1 MGCLIRTLKTDGTQG
16 SMKNISLAQKVVLD
30 GVLWY
35 TKDGYTN
42 VILRTVLWKVLWEA
56 QIIRAN
62 ISGLRHQN
70 VRYLKLNWK
79 KEKQILSNSIKSEIF
94 QLYMFILYTLIVNT
108 QLICV

>member
-1 MGCLIRTLKTDGTQG
+1 MGRLIRTLKTDGIQG
-16 SMKNISLAQKVVLD
+16 SPLHKRFFRSVNVL
-30 GVLWY
+30 Y
-35 TKDGYTN
+35 TKDGYTS

-62 ISGLRHQN
+62 ISGLRHQK

-108 QLICV
+108 HLICV